1 MPDIDPDLTIE
12 LFDLMR
18 EGDPRLLSAAKLLG
32 LVAVLWR
39 EPKPEPE
46 PKPIALG
53 PDGQPRKPRG
63 KKKPP
68 KHADGSDSSPS
79 SADSTESGEVT
90 APEPG
95 PPPIPAPWLGVA
107 VLQKADALARFKDDT
122 FPAGSEWTKLNGGKI
137 LAKITVDGTMWE
149 RLDDAGKRAAL
160 VLALRGLRHK
170 TRVADSADLAVIE
183 KPPVHTWPDTTGEA
197 AELMAALAPEGAPGA
212 ELTGCLVAGDIG
224 DQLLESVAAFRRR
237 VDAGQKLGGYL
248 SLLFDAAEDLEAVI
262 SRVRAAHLA
271 AEPDPTT
278 DEGEDA

>member
-39 EPKPEPE
+39 EPKPEPAE
-46 PKPIALG
+46 KPVVLG
-53 PDGQPRKPRG
+53 PDGQPRKG
-63 KKKPP
+63 KGSKPP
-68 KHADGSDSSPS
+68 PHADGTPSTRSD
-79 SADSTESGEVT
+79 SGEVT
-90 APEPG
+90 APDPG

-107 VLQKADALARFKDDT
+107 VAKKADPLAKFKPDT
-122 FPAGSEWTKLNGGKI
+122 FPKGEWAKLNGGKI
-137 LAKITVDGTMWE
+137 LAVITIDGTMWE
-149 RLDDAGKRAAL
+149 KLDDAGKRAAL

-224 DQLLESVAAFRRR
+224 DQLAESIAAFRRR
-237 VDAGQKLGGYL
+237 LDAGQDLGDFL
-248 SLLFDAAEDLEAVI
+248 PQLRDALEELELVI
-262 SRVRAAHLA
+262 ALA
-271 AEPDPTT
+271 AGPDG
-278 DEGEDA
+278 EGEDA